1 MKLWEQFDR
10 LVVFD
15 TETTGFSPKKDKIIE
30 LGAVAAG
37 PEGELGR
44 MDALLSLPEGAPVSI
59 TCDGEAVAL
68 TEIK

>member
-44 MDALLSLPEGAPVSI
+44 MDAQI
-59 TCDGEAVAL
+59 
-68 TEIK
+68 